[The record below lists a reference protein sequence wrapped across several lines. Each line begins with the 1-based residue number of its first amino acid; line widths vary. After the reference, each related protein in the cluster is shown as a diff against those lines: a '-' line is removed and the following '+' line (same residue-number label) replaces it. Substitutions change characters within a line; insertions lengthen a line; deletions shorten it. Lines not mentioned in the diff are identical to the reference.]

1 MPKTEQENLHIIEE
15 VDATMRMSGMPLTD
29 EDKERLKR
37 CLDGKI
43 TFDEA
48 IAEITTE
55 HMG

>member
-43 TFDEA
+43 TFDES
-48 IAEITTE
+48 IAEITKE

>member
-37 CLDGKI
+37 CLDGKS

-48 IAEITTE
+48 IAEITKE